1 MELEVIKVAASQG
14 IWAVLSIILIFFIL
28 KNQEKRDAIQID
40 REEKYQKIIEI
51 LSSKLELIDDI
62 KKDIEQIKNKFIF
75 WFTLK

>member
-75 WFTLK
+75 